1 MTRVLGKTALPA
13 KPAGPLCSASR
24 ASALGALAVATI
36 VLGSAAAATSFPHLN
51 SAASHK
57 RHVVVTFTLGDLAP
71 GDIVVA
77 SHAKTQPNGAFVKA
91 NIVLDEPL
99 KPTKTTTG
107 YRARTA
113 HRLKHGHYWV
123 EVSGVVVGVD
133 CTPHKPCPTNWSNA
147 RRVTVK

>member
-1 MTRVLGKTALPA
+1 MTRALGKTAQPA
-13 KPAGPLCSASR
+13 NPAGPLCSASR
-24 ASALGALAVATI
+24 ASALGALAAATI
-36 VLGSAAAATSFPHLN
+36 VLGSAAAATTIPHLN
-51 SAASHK
+51 SAVSHK
-57 RHVVVTFTLGDLAP
+57 RHVVVTFTLGDLSP

-107 YRARTA
+107 FRARTA
-113 HRLKHGHYWV
+113 HRLAKGRYWV
-123 EVSGVVVGVD
+123 EVSGLVIAVD
-133 CTPHKPCPTNWSNA
+133 CTPHKPCRTDWSNA

>member
-1 MTRVLGKTALPA
+1 MTRVF
-13 KPAGPLCSASR
+13 
-24 ASALGALAVATI
+24 ASALAVGTI
-36 VLGSAAAATSFPHLN
+36 VLGSAAAAAGLPHLN

-71 GDIVVA
+71 GNIVVA
-77 SHAKTQPNGAFVKA
+77 KHRKTQPNGAFVET

-107 YRARTA
+107 FRARTA
-113 HRLKHGHYWV
+113 HRLKKGRYWV

-133 CTPHKPCPTNWSNA
+133 CTPHKPCRTDWSNS
-147 RRVTVK
+147 RRVTIK

>member
-1 MTRVLGKTALPA
+1 MTRAF
-13 KPAGPLCSASR
+13 
-24 ASALGALAVATI
+24 ASALAVGTI
-36 VLGSAAAATSFPHLN
+36 VLGSAAAATSLPHLN
-51 SAASHK
+51 SAISHK

-71 GDIVVA
+71 GHIVVA

-99 KPTKTTTG
+99 KATKTTTG

-113 HRLKHGHYWV
+113 HRLKRGRYWV
-123 EVSGVVVGVD
+123 EVSGVVVEVD
-133 CTPHKPCPTNWSNA
+133 CTPHKPCRTDWSNS